1 MKNVAEELGKYFI
14 DRGLSQKDVAEAMN
28 VSTSFINAILN
39 NRKAIGKK
47 VADKLSNLYGLSASW
62 LLTGEGEM
70 LRNVTNITHNV
81 VHGNANNSIVGDNN
95 NVSMLR
101 PNKYGDS
108 PNEERKW
115 APVIPQSYAHMPDF
129 DIMGHITK
137 QMTGGDIEKLYS
149 GTANIDVWHY
159 ITDDALEPYYRRGD
173 CLGLKAYEKDDLR
186 IIPGELYAVDTK
198 RDGLIVRILYNTDSG
213 DLLAKC
219 TNKPAYDDFV
229 IPRSDVIRIFKK
241 VLRFSY

>member
-1 MKNVAEELGKYFI
+1 MREKISRFDKFMKVKGLNDNQVTVQC
-14 DRGLSQKDVAEAMN
+14 GLSQGLLSQARKGKSDLGNGSIEKIL
-28 VSTSFINAILN
+28 SFYQDLS
-39 NRKAIGKK
+39 K
-47 VADKLSNLYGLSASW
+47 VW

-70 LRNVTNITHNV
+70 LKSSIVNHNV
-81 VHGNANNSIVGDNN
+81 VQGNATNSIVGDNN

-108 PNEERKW
+108 PSEERKW

-149 GTANIDVWHY
+149 GTANVDVWHY

-186 IIPGELYAVDTK
+186 IIPGELYAVDTR
-198 RDGLIVRILYNTDSG
+198 RDGLIVRILYNTESG

-229 IPRSDVIRIFKK
+229 IPKTDVIRIFKK

>member
-1 MKNVAEELGKYFI
+1 MKNVAEELCKYFI

-70 LRNVTNITHNV
+70 LKNVTNITHNV

-108 PNEERKW
+108 PSEERKW
-115 APVIPQSYAHMPDF
+115 APVIPQSYTHMPDF

-149 GTANIDVWHY
+149 GTANVDVWHY

-219 TNKPAYDDFV
+219 TNKPAYDDFI

>member
-108 PNEERKW
+108 PNEERRW

-149 GTANIDVWHY
+149 GTANVDVWHY

>member
-1 MKNVAEELGKYFI
+1 MKNVAEELCKYFI

-70 LRNVTNITHNV
+70 LKNVTNITHNV

-108 PNEERKW
+108 PSEERKW

-198 RDGLIVRILYNTDSG
+198 RDGLIVRILYNTENG

-219 TNKPAYDDFV
+219 TNKPAYDDFI

>member
-1 MKNVAEELGKYFI
+1 MREKISRFDKFMKVKGLNDNQVTVQC
-14 DRGLSQKDVAEAMN
+14 GLSQGLLSQARKGKSDLGNGSIEK
-28 VSTSFINAILN
+28 ILSVYQDLS
-39 NRKAIGKK
+39 K
-47 VADKLSNLYGLSASW
+47 VW

-70 LRNVTNITHNV
+70 LKSSVINHNV
-81 VHGNANNSIVGDNN
+81 VQGNATNSIVGDNN

-137 QMTGGDIEKLYS
+137 QMTGGDVEKLYS
-149 GTANIDVWHY
+149 GTANVDVWHY
-159 ITDDALEPYYRRGD
+159 IADDALEPYYRRGD

-186 IIPGELYAVDTK
+186 IIPGELYAVDTR
-198 RDGLIVRILYNTDSG
+198 RDGLIVRILYNTESG

-219 TNKPAYDDFV
+219 TNKPAYDDFI
-229 IPRSDVIRIFKK
+229 IPRTDVIRIFKK

>member
-1 MKNVAEELGKYFI
+1 MRNVAEELGKYFI

-70 LRNVTNITHNV
+70 LKNVTNITHNV

-108 PNEERKW
+108 PNEERRW
-115 APVIPQSYAHMPDF
+115 APVIPQSYTRMPDF

-186 IIPGELYAVDTK
+186 IIPGELYAVDTR
-198 RDGLIVRILYNTDSG
+198 RDGLIVRILYNTENG

-219 TNKPAYDDFV
+219 TNKPAYDDFI
-229 IPRSDVIRIFKK
+229 IPRTDVIRIFKK

>member
-1 MKNVAEELGKYFI
+1 MRNVAEELGKYFI

-70 LRNVTNITHNV
+70 LKNVTTINHNV
-81 VHGNANNSIVGDNN
+81 VQVNATKSIVGDNN
-95 NVSMLR
+95 NVSMLL

-108 PNEERKW
+108 PSEERKW
-115 APVIPQSYAHMPDF
+115 APVIPQSYTHMPDF

-149 GTANIDVWHY
+149 GTANVDVWHY

>member
-1 MKNVAEELGKYFI
+1 MKKIAEDLGKFFI
-14 DRGLSQKDVAEAMN
+14 DRDLSQKEVALAMG
-28 VSTSFINAILN
+28 VSTSYINAILN

-47 VADKLSNLYGLSASW
+47 VAEKLSNLYGLSASW

-70 LRNVTNITHNV
+70 LKSSVVNHNV
-81 VHGNANNSIVGDNN
+81 VHGDANNSIVGDNN
-95 NVSMLR
+95 NVSM
-101 PNKYGDS
+101 PQTNKYGDS
-108 PNEERKW
+108 PSEERRW

-137 QMTGGDIEKLYS
+137 QMTGGNIEKLYS
-149 GTANIDVWHY
+149 GTANVDVWHY

-219 TNKPAYDDFV
+219 TNKPAYDDFI
-229 IPRSDVIRIFKK
+229 IPKTDVIRIFKK

>member
-70 LRNVTNITHNV
+70 LKNVTNITHNV

-115 APVIPQSYAHMPDF
+115 APVIPQSYTRMPDF

-149 GTANIDVWHY
+149 GTANVDVWHY

-229 IPRSDVIRIFKK
+229 IPKADVIRIFKK

>member
-1 MKNVAEELGKYFI
+1 MREKISRFDKFMKVKGLNDNQVTVQC
-14 DRGLSQKDVAEAMN
+14 GLSQGLLSQARRGKSDLG
-28 VSTSFINAILN
+28 SGSIDKILS
-39 NRKAIGKK
+39 
-47 VADKLSNLYGLSASW
+47 VYQDLSRVW

-70 LRNVTNITHNV
+70 LKSSVINHNV

-149 GTANIDVWHY
+149 GTVNVDVWYY

-198 RDGLIVRILYNTDSG
+198 RDGLVVRILYNTESG

-219 TNKPAYDDFV
+219 TNKPAYDDFI
-229 IPRSDVIRIFKK
+229 IPRGDVIRIFKK

>member
-1 MKNVAEELGKYFI
+1 MRNVAEELGKYFI

-70 LRNVTNITHNV
+70 LKNVTNINHNV
-81 VHGNANNSIVGDNN
+81 VQGNATNSIVGDNN

-149 GTANIDVWHY
+149 GTANVDVWHY
-159 ITDDALEPYYRRGD
+159 ITDDALEPYYKRGD

-186 IIPGELYAVDTK
+186 IIPGELYAVDTR
-198 RDGLIVRILYNTDSG
+198 RDGLIVRILYNTESG

>member
-1 MKNVAEELGKYFI
+1 MREKISRFDKFMKVKGLNDNQVTVQC
-14 DRGLSQKDVAEAMN
+14 GLSQGLLSQARKGKSDLGNGSIEK
-28 VSTSFINAILN
+28 ILSVYQDLS
-39 NRKAIGKK
+39 K
-47 VADKLSNLYGLSASW
+47 VW

-70 LRNVTNITHNV
+70 LKSSVINHNV
-81 VHGNANNSIVGDNN
+81 VQGNATNSIVGDNN
-95 NVSMLR
+95 NVSMPR

-149 GTANIDVWHY
+149 GTANVDVWHY

-173 CLGLKAYEKDDLR
+173 CLGLKAYEKDDMR

-198 RDGLIVRILYNTDSG
+198 RDGLIVRILYNSESG

-229 IPRSDVIRIFKK
+229 IPKTDVIRIFKK

>member
-1 MKNVAEELGKYFI
+1 MRNVAEELGKYFI

-70 LRNVTNITHNV
+70 LKNVTTINHNV

-108 PNEERKW
+108 PSEERRW

-149 GTANIDVWHY
+149 GTANVDVWHY

-186 IIPGELYAVDTK
+186 IIPGELYAVDTR
-198 RDGLIVRILYNTDSG
+198 RDGLIVRILYNTESG

-229 IPRSDVIRIFKK
+229 IPKTDVIRIFKK

>member
-1 MKNVAEELGKYFI
+1 MKNVAEELCKYFI

-70 LRNVTNITHNV
+70 LKNVTNITHNV
-81 VHGNANNSIVGDNN
+81 VHGNANNARGGDNN
-95 NVSMLR
+95 KVSMLR

-149 GTANIDVWHY
+149 GTANVDVWHY

>member
-1 MKNVAEELGKYFI
+1 MKKIAEDLGKFFI
-14 DRGLSQKDVAEAMN
+14 DRDLSQKEVALAMG
-28 VSTSFINAILN
+28 VSTSYINAILN

-47 VADKLSNLYGLSASW
+47 VAEKLSNLYGLSASW

-70 LRNVTNITHNV
+70 LKSSVVNHNV
-81 VHGNANNSIVGDNN
+81 VHGDANNSIVGDNN
-95 NVSMLR
+95 NVTMSR

-108 PNEERKW
+108 PDVERRW
-115 APVIPQSYAHMPDF
+115 APVIPQSYAHIPDF
-129 DIMGHITK
+129 DIMSHITK
-137 QMTGGDIEKLYS
+137 QMTGGNIEKLYS
-149 GTANIDVWHY
+149 GTANVDVWHY

-173 CLGLKAYEKDDLR
+173 CLGLKAYEKDDIR
-186 IIPGELYAVDTK
+186 IIPGELYAVDTR
-198 RDGLIVRILYNTDSG
+198 RDGIIVRILYNTDSG

-229 IPRSDVIRIFKK
+229 IPRTDVIRIFKK

>member
-1 MKNVAEELGKYFI
+1 MRNVAEELGKYFI

-95 NVSMLR
+95 NVSMMR

-115 APVIPQSYAHMPDF
+115 APVIPQSYTRMPDF

-149 GTANIDVWHY
+149 GTANVDVWHY

-229 IPRSDVIRIFKK
+229 IPKTDVIRIFKK

>member
-1 MKNVAEELGKYFI
+1 MRNVAEELGKYFI

-108 PNEERKW
+108 PSEERNGRQLF
-115 APVIPQSYAHMPDF
+115 P
-129 DIMGHITK
+129 
-137 QMTGGDIEKLYS
+137 
-149 GTANIDVWHY
+149 
-159 ITDDALEPYYRRGD
+159 
-173 CLGLKAYEKDDLR
+173 KAM
-186 IIPGELYAVDTK
+186 
-198 RDGLIVRILYNTDSG
+198 LICPTLI
-213 DLLAKC
+213 
-219 TNKPAYDDFV
+219 
-229 IPRSDVIRIFKK
+229 
-241 VLRFSY
+241 

>member
-1 MKNVAEELGKYFI
+1 MKNVAEELCKYFI

-70 LRNVTNITHNV
+70 IKNVTNITHNV

-115 APVIPQSYAHMPDF
+115 APVIPQSYARMPDF

-149 GTANIDVWHY
+149 GTANVDVWHY

-173 CLGLKAYEKDDLR
+173 CLRLKDYEKDDLR

-198 RDGLIVRILYNTDSG
+198 RDGLIVRILYNTENG

-229 IPRSDVIRIFKK
+229 IPKTDVIRIFKK

>member
-1 MKNVAEELGKYFI
+1 MRNVAEELGKYFI

-81 VHGNANNSIVGDNN
+81 VQGNANNSIVGDNN

-229 IPRSDVIRIFKK
+229 IPKTDVIRIFKK

>member
-1 MKNVAEELGKYFI
+1 MREKISRFDKFMKVKGLNDNQVTVQC
-14 DRGLSQKDVAEAMN
+14 GLSQGLLSQARKGKSDLGNGSIEK
-28 VSTSFINAILN
+28 ILSVYQDLS
-39 NRKAIGKK
+39 K
-47 VADKLSNLYGLSASW
+47 VW

-70 LRNVTNITHNV
+70 LKSSIVNHNV
-81 VHGNANNSIVGDNN
+81 VQGNATNSIVGDNN

-108 PNEERKW
+108 PSEERKW

-149 GTANIDVWHY
+149 GTANVDVWHY

-186 IIPGELYAVDTK
+186 IIPGELYAVDTR
-198 RDGLIVRILYNTDSG
+198 RDGLIVRILYNTESG

-229 IPRSDVIRIFKK
+229 IPKTDVIRIFKK

>member
-1 MKNVAEELGKYFI
+1 MRNVAEELGKYFI

-47 VADKLSNLYGLSASW
+47 VADKLSNLYGLSVSW

-95 NVSMLR
+95 NVSML

-159 ITDDALEPYYRRGD
+159 ITDDALEPYYKRGD

>member
-1 MKNVAEELGKYFI
+1 MRNVAEELGKYFI

-70 LRNVTNITHNV
+70 LKNVTTINHNV
-81 VHGNANNSIVGDNN
+81 VQGNATNSIVGDNN
-95 NVSMLR
+95 NVSMPR

-108 PNEERKW
+108 PSEERKW

-149 GTANIDVWHY
+149 GTANVDVWHY

-229 IPRSDVIRIFKK
+229 IPKTDVIRIFKK

>member
-1 MKNVAEELGKYFI
+1 MREKISRFDKFMKVKGLNDNQVTVQC
-14 DRGLSQKDVAEAMN
+14 GLSQGLLSQARKGKSDLGNGSIEK
-28 VSTSFINAILN
+28 ILSVYQDLS
-39 NRKAIGKK
+39 K
-47 VADKLSNLYGLSASW
+47 VW

-70 LRNVTNITHNV
+70 LKSSIVNHNV
-81 VHGNANNSIVGDNN
+81 VQGNATNSIVGDNN

-137 QMTGGDIEKLYS
+137 QMMGGDVEKLYS
-149 GTANIDVWHY
+149 GTANVDVWHY

-186 IIPGELYAVDTK
+186 IIPGELYAVNTK
-198 RDGLIVRILYNTDSG
+198 RDGLVVRILYNTENG

-229 IPRSDVIRIFKK
+229 IPKTDVIRIFKK

>member
-1 MKNVAEELGKYFI
+1 MREKISRFDKFMKVKGLNDNQVTVQC
-14 DRGLSQKDVAEAMN
+14 GLSQGLLSQARKGKSDLGNGSIEK
-28 VSTSFINAILN
+28 ILSVYQDLS
-39 NRKAIGKK
+39 K
-47 VADKLSNLYGLSASW
+47 VW

-70 LRNVTNITHNV
+70 LKSSIVNHNV
-81 VHGNANNSIVGDNN
+81 VQGNATNSIVGDNN

-137 QMTGGDIEKLYS
+137 QMMGGDVEKLYS
-149 GTANIDVWHY
+149 GTANVDVWHY

-186 IIPGELYAVDTK
+186 IIPGELYAVDTR
-198 RDGLIVRILYNTDSG
+198 RDGLIVRILYNTESG

-219 TNKPAYDDFV
+219 TNKPAYDDFI

>member
-1 MKNVAEELGKYFI
+1 MRNVAEELGKYFI

-70 LRNVTNITHNV
+70 LRNVTNINHNV
-81 VHGNANNSIVGDNN
+81 VQGNATNSIVGDNN

-108 PNEERKW
+108 PSEERKW

-159 ITDDALEPYYRRGD
+159 ITDDALEPYYKRGD

-219 TNKPAYDDFV
+219 TNKPAYDDFI
-229 IPRSDVIRIFKK
+229 IPKTDVIRIFKK

>member
-108 PNEERKW
+108 PSEERKW
-115 APVIPQSYAHMPDF
+115 APVIPQSYTRMPDF

-137 QMTGGDIEKLYS
+137 QMTGGEIEKLYS
-149 GTANIDVWHY
+149 GTANVDVWHY
-159 ITDDALEPYYRRGD
+159 IADDALEPYYRRGD

-186 IIPGELYAVDTK
+186 IIPGELYAVDTR
-198 RDGLIVRILYNTDSG
+198 RDGLIVRILYNTENG

-219 TNKPAYDDFV
+219 TNKPAYDDFI

>member
-1 MKNVAEELGKYFI
+1 MRNVAEELGKYFI

-70 LRNVTNITHNV
+70 LKNVTNITHNV

-108 PNEERKW
+108 PNEERRW

-149 GTANIDVWHY
+149 GTANVDVWHY

-186 IIPGELYAVDTK
+186 IIPGELYAVDTR
-198 RDGLIVRILYNTDSG
+198 RDGLIVRILYNTENG

>member
-70 LRNVTNITHNV
+70 LRNVTNINHNV
-81 VHGNANNSIVGDNN
+81 VQGNATNSIVGDNN

-149 GTANIDVWHY
+149 GTANVDVWHY

-229 IPRSDVIRIFKK
+229 IPKTDVIRIFKK

>member
-1 MKNVAEELGKYFI
+1 MRNVAEELGKYFI

-70 LRNVTNITHNV
+70 FKNVTNITHNV
-81 VHGNANNSIVGDNN
+81 VNGNANNSIVGDNN

-149 GTANIDVWHY
+149 GTANVDVWHY

-198 RDGLIVRILYNTDSG
+198 RDGLIVRILYNTENG

>member
-1 MKNVAEELGKYFI
+1 MRNVAEELGKYFI

-70 LRNVTNITHNV
+70 LRNVTNINHNV
-81 VHGNANNSIVGDNN
+81 VQGNATNSIVGDNN

-108 PNEERKW
+108 PSEERKW
-115 APVIPQSYAHMPDF
+115 APVIPQSYARMPDF

-137 QMTGGDIEKLYS
+137 QMTDGDIEKLYS
-149 GTANIDVWHY
+149 GTANVDIWHY

-186 IIPGELYAVDTK
+186 IIPGELYAVDTR

-219 TNKPAYDDFV
+219 TNKPAYDDFI
-229 IPRSDVIRIFKK
+229 IPKADVIRIFKK

>member
-1 MKNVAEELGKYFI
+1 MKNVAEELCKYFI

-70 LRNVTNITHNV
+70 LKNVTNITHNV

-108 PNEERKW
+108 PSEERKW
-115 APVIPQSYAHMPDF
+115 APVIPQSYTHMPDF

-149 GTANIDVWHY
+149 GTANVDVWHY

-186 IIPGELYAVDTK
+186 IIPGELYAVDTR
-198 RDGLIVRILYNTDSG
+198 RDGLIVRILYNTESG

-219 TNKPAYDDFV
+219 TNKPAYDDFI

>member
-1 MKNVAEELGKYFI
+1 MRNVAEELGKYFI

-108 PNEERKW
+108 PNEERRW

-149 GTANIDVWHY
+149 GTANVDVWHY

-186 IIPGELYAVDTK
+186 IIPGELYAVDTR
-198 RDGLIVRILYNTDSG
+198 RDGLIVRILYNTESG

>member
-1 MKNVAEELGKYFI
+1 MRNVAEELGKYFI

-70 LRNVTNITHNV
+70 LRNVTNINHNV
-81 VHGNANNSIVGDNN
+81 VQGNATNSIVGDNN

-108 PNEERKW
+108 PSEERKW

-149 GTANIDVWHY
+149 GTANVDVWHY

-186 IIPGELYAVDTK
+186 IIPGELYAVDTR

-219 TNKPAYDDFV
+219 TNKPAYDDFI
-229 IPRSDVIRIFKK
+229 IPKTDVIRIFKK

>member
-1 MKNVAEELGKYFI
+1 MRNVAEELGKYFI

-70 LRNVTNITHNV
+70 IKNVTNITHNV
-81 VHGNANNSIVGDNN
+81 VNGSANYIVGDNN

-115 APVIPQSYAHMPDF
+115 APVIPQSYARMPDF

-149 GTANIDVWHY
+149 GTANVDVWHY
-159 ITDDALEPYYRRGD
+159 ITDDALEPYYKRGD

-186 IIPGELYAVDTK
+186 IIPGELYAVNTR
-198 RDGLIVRILYNTDSG
+198 RDGLIVRILYNTESG

-229 IPRSDVIRIFKK
+229 IPKTDVIRIFKK

>member
-1 MKNVAEELGKYFI
+1 MRNVAEELGKYFI

-70 LRNVTNITHNV
+70 LKNVTNINHNV
-81 VHGNANNSIVGDNN
+81 VQGNATNSIVGDNN
-95 NVSMLR
+95 NVNMLR

-149 GTANIDVWHY
+149 GTANVDVWHY

-186 IIPGELYAVDTK
+186 IIPGELYAVDTR
-198 RDGLIVRILYNTDSG
+198 RDGLIVRILYNTENG

-229 IPRSDVIRIFKK
+229 IPKTDVIRIFKK

>member
-1 MKNVAEELGKYFI
+1 MKNVAEELCKYFI

-81 VHGNANNSIVGDNN
+81 VHGNANNAIVGDNN

-108 PNEERKW
+108 PSEERKW

-149 GTANIDVWHY
+149 GTANVDVWHY

-229 IPRSDVIRIFKK
+229 IPRTDVIRIFKK